1 MKDVHPSYWLL
12 LRILSS
18 HWLRRV
24 DFFKW
29 TTFEVDI
36 LERIF
41 YEKIYLPLRV
51 NWTWPSAGQN
61 REVKF
66 IPWDHNFVDI
76 SAYCRLLYQQWR
88 DRIREG
94 LNWKKKCKISHFWAV
109 GKFLHLD
116 IQIVQPSRWV
126 GTPSPP
132 TCYVALLE
140 NQERFFDTLRQFILG
155 NM

>member
-1 MKDVHPSYWLL
+1 MCPPPICVPVSMYVLDAIFRYGFRWFSWQEKHTKSYI
-12 LRILSS
+12 LRP
-18 HWLRRV
+18 
-24 DFFKW
+24 
-29 TTFEVDI
+29 
-36 LERIF
+36 RIF
-41 YEKIYLPLRV
+41 MYEKIYLPLRV

-109 GKFLHLD
+109 GKFLHFD

-126 GTPSPP
+126 GTPSP
-132 TCYVALLE
+132 TWYVAVLE
-140 NQERFFDTLRQFILG
+140 N
-155 NM
+155 